1 MTATT
6 QDSAIP
12 ALLRHHLVE
21 DLLAIAMG
29 SLLVSIGLSFYAQA
43 RLLTGG
49 VAGAGLLLHYATG
62 VGFDALFFL
71 INLPFYVMAV
81 RRLGWTAA
89 IRTFC
94 AVVLVAWLVRMEA
107 GWMSFGH
114 LSPLFAAVAGGG
126 AMGVGLLILFRHR
139 TGLGGVNL
147 MALDIQER
155 FGWRA
160 GYVQLGIDAVIMVCA
175 LFVLP
180 PGKVSLS
187 LLGAAI
193 MNMILAMN
201 HRPGR
206 YMAISL

>member
-1 MTATT
+1 MSEVSGMDEERQLRERAGR
-6 QDSAIP
+6 Q
-12 ALLRHHLVE
+12 ALRRM
-21 DLLAIAMG
+21 LLAVVAVLMIGPKALPQVFPDPRLPLTFAIG
-29 SLLVSIGLSFYAQA
+29 SLLGLFVGRKVRFVDAA
-43 RLLTGG
+43 RRAIVDILP
-49 VAGAGLLLHYATG
+49 V
-62 VGFDALFFL
+62 VGIL
-71 INLPFYVMAV
+71 
-81 RRLGWTAA
+81 
-89 IRTFC
+89 
-94 AVVLVAWLVRMEA
+94 
-107 GWMSFGH
+107 
-114 LSPLFAAVAGGG
+114 
-126 AMGVGLLILFRHR
+126 MGVGLLILFRHR

-147 MALDIQER
+147 IALYIQER

-180 PGKVSLS
+180 PGKVALS

>member
-1 MTATT
+1 M
-6 QDSAIP
+6 SA
-12 ALLRHHLVE
+12 AKEL
-21 DLLAIAMG
+21 
-29 SLLVSIGLSFYAQA
+29 
-43 RLLTGG
+43 
-49 VAGAGLLLHYATG
+49 
-62 VGFDALFFL
+62 FDAARAVMERA
-71 INLPFYVMAV
+71 YVPYSKFPVGAALRTADGQVFTGANMENASYPEGWCAETTM
-81 RRLGWTAA
+81 LGHWH
-89 IRTFC
+89 
-94 AVVLVAWLVRMEA
+94 M
-107 GWMSFGH
+107 
-114 LSPLFAAVAGGG
+114 AGGG

-180 PGKVSLS
+180 PGKVALS